1 MNMRIL
7 FHAGFLVL
15 LALLCLGPAA
25 CSTSKQVGASV
36 ALPFAAVG
44 DTAIAPFTAMGN
56 ASEALVQRGYEV
68 DHFARGGW
76 GAVEYVQ
83 HDNPADLFYYIPGY
97 ALFPF
102 QAFSQYDY
110 YGMTSKCLDTISLR
124 RPSRRDRVRY

>member
-1 MNMRIL
+1 MNMFR
-7 FHAGFLVL
+7 FSYARFLVA
-15 LALLCLGPAA
+15 LALLGLAPAA

-44 DTAIAPFTAMGN
+44 DTAVAPFTAMGK

-97 ALFPF
+97 SLYPF

-110 YGMTSKCLDTISLR
+110 YGMTTKCMDTVSLR

>member
-1 MNMRIL
+1 MNRRTVYR
-7 FHAGFLVL
+7 AGCLVPLVL
-15 LALLCLGPAA
+15 LGLGVAA
-25 CSTSKQVGASV
+25 CSSSKQVGASV

-44 DTAIAPFTAMGN
+44 DTTIAPFQAMGN
-56 ASEALVQRGYEV
+56 ASKALVQRGYEV

-97 ALFPF
+97 TLYPF

-110 YGMTSKCLDTISLR
+110 YGMTSQCMDTISLR